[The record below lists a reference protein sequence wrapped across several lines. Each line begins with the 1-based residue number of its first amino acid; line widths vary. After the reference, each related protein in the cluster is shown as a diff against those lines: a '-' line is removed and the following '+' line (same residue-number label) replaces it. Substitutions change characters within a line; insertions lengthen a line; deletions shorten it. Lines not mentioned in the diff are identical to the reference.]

1 MRPMPNLTVVEPES
15 WAEVRSHEQVMRYRR
30 SGAGPSVLLL
40 RSPGATRTL
49 WPELGDALAARFRV
63 IAPDVPPAGIGT
75 ARWLADFL
83 EGLGLASVAVVAAD
97 VFCIPALELA
107 LLGGDQVSRLVLV
120 PSGDADN
127 AGLDGTL
134 ATPVRDESI
143 ALLVVR
149 AGLPAGEALPL
160 VVDFLAFGAV
170 HSPG

>member
-1 MRPMPNLTVVEPES
+1 MRPMPNLSVVEPES
-15 WAEVRSHEQVMRYRR
+15 WAEVRSHDHVMRYHR
-30 SGAGPSVLLL
+30 SGTGPSVLLV
-40 RSPGATRTL
+40 RSPDAPGGL
-49 WPELGDALAARFRV
+49 WPELEESLASRFRV
-63 IAPDVPPAGIGT
+63 IVPDVPPAGIGA

-83 EGLGLASVAVVAAD
+83 EGLGLTSVAIVAAD

-107 LLGGDQVSRLVLV
+107 LLGGDQLSRVVLV

-149 AGLPAGEALPL
+149 AGLPAAEALPL
-160 VVDFLAFGAV
+160 VTGFLAAERVLSTG
-170 HSPG
+170 